1 MRRAIEMMAAAVGLV
16 LLSPLFAAI
25 AIAIKLDDRGSVYY
39 SQTRVGKGF
48 RIFRLYKF
56 RSMVA
61 GSDKSGLLTA
71 PDDARQTRV
80 GRILRKL
87 KLDEL
92 PQLFNLL
99 KGDMQLIGP
108 RPEVSK
114 YVDLFRQEYEQLL
127 RDKPG
132 ITDPAS
138 LIYRHEDRVFAAA
151 NFEEQYISSILP
163 DKLRISL
170 AYQGRR
176 NLFSDLVILTQTV
189 FPFGTLPSNVKR
201 DHHNQSGLL

>member
-114 YVDLFRQEYEQLL
+114 YVDLFRQEYE
-127 RDKPG
+127 
-132 ITDPAS
+132 
-138 LIYRHEDRVFAAA
+138 
-151 NFEEQYISSILP
+151 
-163 DKLRISL
+163 
-170 AYQGRR
+170 
-176 NLFSDLVILTQTV
+176 
-189 FPFGTLPSNVKR
+189 
-201 DHHNQSGLL
+201 